1 MTSKVLKTINDYQ
14 MMSGCETLGIGL
26 SGGADSIC
34 LAHILCKNKE
44 QLGIK
49 VIKGIHIHHGIRGD
63 EADRDLEFSR
73 SFCEKTGI
81 DLAGEV
87 DTIYHKDFDGFNQT
101 DTAHRY

>member
-34 LAHILCKNKE
+34 LAHIMCKNKE
-44 QLGIK
+44 QLGLK
-49 VIKGIHIHHGIRGD
+49 EIKGIHIHHGIRGD

-73 SFCEKTGI
+73 SFCEKMG
-81 DLAGEV
+81 
-87 DTIYHKDFDGFNQT
+87 KN
-101 DTAHRY
+101 